1 MNLAS
6 VRNKAMGKAGKQI
19 LLTRKH
25 SPTIL
30 VAVGAVGFVST
41 VVLASRATLKVSEI
55 FDEAD
60 NLRAKSEEIVETH
73 PEKYSP
79 EDARE
84 DGVKIKVQTAVK
96 IVKLY
101 APAVAVGALTVV
113 AFTSSHVILTRR
125 NAALGAA
132 YVAVDKSFKQYRD
145 RVVGELG
152 KDKDREFLF
161 GTFEEQIEVD
171 TDDGK
176 AVKTVKRLGGEGDDS
191 AMYARCFNKENKHWK
206 YGSYYNFT
214 FLQAQERYANERLN
228 LHGYLSLNDV
238 YKSLGFDPTKAGQIV
253 GWTKSGGDGFVSF
266 GIVENDPEGNF
277 SNGDTDDVWL
287 DFNVQG
293 NILDAYSKG

>member
-1 MNLAS
+1 MNLTS

-25 SPTIL
+25 SPVVLLAAGT
-30 VAVGAVGFVST
+30 VGFIGT
-41 VVLASRATLKVSEI
+41 VVLASRATLKMTEI

-60 NLRAKSEEIVETH
+60 ELRAKSELALEGH
-73 PEKYSP
+73 RDKYTE
-79 EDARE
+79 EDAKT
-84 DGVKIKVQTAVK
+84 DSVLIKIQTATK
-96 IVKLY
+96 IAKLY
-101 APAVAVGALTVV
+101 APAAAVGALTLA
-113 AFTSSHVILTRR
+113 AFTGSHVILTRR

-132 YVAVDKSFKQYRD
+132 YIAVDKSFKQYRD

-152 KDKDREFLF
+152 NDKDREFLF
-161 GTFEEQIEVD
+161 GTFEEQVEVD

-176 AVKTVKRLGGEGDDS
+176 KTKTVKRLGGEES
-191 AMYARCFNKENKHWK
+191 EITYARCFNKENKHWK
-206 YGSYYNFT
+206 YGNYYNFT
-214 FLQAQERYANERLN
+214 FLQAQERFANEKLN

-238 YKSLGFDPTKAGQIV
+238 YKSLGFEPTKAGQIV
-253 GWTKSGGDGFVSF
+253 GWTKKGGDGFVSF
-266 GIVENDPEGNF
+266 GIVENDENGDF

>member
-1 MNLAS
+1 MNLAT
-6 VRNKAMGKAGKQI
+6 VRNKAIGKAGKQI

-30 VAVGAVGFVST
+30 FAIGTVGFVST
-41 VVLASRATLKVSEI
+41 VVLASRATLKMTEI

-60 NLRAKSEEIVETH
+60 ELREKSEEYVETY
-73 PEKYSP
+73 PDKYTKDDAEKDS
-79 EDARE
+79 
-84 DGVKIKVQTAVK
+84 VLIKVHTATK
-96 IVKLY
+96 IAKLY
-101 APAVAVGALTVV
+101 APAIVVGALTIA
-113 AFTSSHVILTRR
+113 AFTSSHFIITRR

-132 YVAVDKSFKQYRD
+132 YIAVDKSFKQYRD
-145 RVVGELG
+145 RVVNELG

-161 GTFEEQIEVD
+161 GSFEEQVEVD

-176 AVKTVKRLGGEGDDS
+176 AIKTVKRLGEVRDDHS
-191 AMYARCFNKENKHWK
+191 MYARCFNNENKHWK

-238 YKSLGFDPTKAGQIV
+238 YKALGFEPTKAGQIV
-253 GWTKSGGDGFVSF
+253 GWTRSGGDGCVSF
-266 GIVENDPEGNF
+266 GIVENDPEGLF
-277 SNGDTDDVWL
+277 SNGDTDDIWL